1 MVDQLA
7 RPKDKVEVYWFSEQ
21 AYGHVGNEDLEKYD
35 SGRLFFPNTHFDPEK
50 AHVLYN
56 QYHEQYILADEVGF
70 DGIMTNE
77 HHASYWCMKPAV
89 NLDAAVIAKLT
100 SRVKIAILG
109 NVISVND
116 PIRMAEEIAML
127 DCFSGGRIISGFV
140 RGTAVE
146 TLQAGLDPTENRS
159 RFEEAHD
166 LIIKCW
172 TEPGPFRYEGK
183 HYQYRVVN
191 PWVKP
196 MQQPHPDIW
205 FPGTGSPESVVWA
218 AKHRHPY
225 MNLGALV
232 DTTEWLKQVYIDTAE
247 EEGYQAGPEHFGYL
261 LRCLVADT
269 DEKAIEIG
277 REFMWTIE
285 HRQRGPIEHNDP
297 PGYQSRAAVQVKA
310 QRPTGN
316 VAGAGGL
323 GVGLTYEQLQGV
335 NNIIVGSPETV
346 IRKLSEMMDRLSP
359 GYLHIY
365 GNEGAM
371 DHKDVMRSIELMG
384 KEVIP
389 AIHEIQLK
397 PYESK
402 GKAGELG
409 SRTGA
414 AGLAP

>member
-1 MVDQLA
+1 
-7 RPKDKVEVYWFSEQ
+7 
-21 AYGHVGNEDLEKYD
+21 
-35 SGRLFFPNTHFDPEK
+35 
-50 AHVLYN
+50 
-56 QYHEQYILADEVGF
+56 
-70 DGIMTNE
+70 
-77 HHASYWCMKPAV
+77 
-89 NLDAAVIAKLT
+89 
-100 SRVKIAILG
+100 
-109 NVISVND
+109 
-116 PIRMAEEIAML
+116 
-127 DCFSGGRIISGFV
+127 
-140 RGTAVE
+140 
-146 TLQAGLDPTENRS
+146 
-159 RFEEAHD
+159 
-166 LIIKCW
+166 
-172 TEPGPFRYEGK
+172 
-183 HYQYRVVN
+183 
-191 PWVKP
+191 

-285 HRQRGPIEHNDP
+285 HRQRGPTEHNDP

-346 IRKLSEMMDRLSP
+346 TRKLSEMIDRLSP

-371 DHKDVMRSIELMG
+371 DHKDVMRSIELLG

-402 GKAGELG
+402 GKAGDLG
-409 SRTGA
+409 GGSGA